1 MTSWPAVMVTG
12 HRPQH
17 LRPDVRPWVRS
28 ELVRLALKLRDE
40 RGTTVGI
47 SGMAIGADLWWAAT
61 AVKAGL
67 TLHAHVP
74 FPQQPDKWRD
84 EDKAEWQRLL
94 GLAAHTETYGAG
106 FSVRLLHARNDGM
119 IRACDICVAVFRRGI
134 KGGTLNAVTRL
145 AECGK
150 LIIWVDPDLRRTS
163 IPQIG
168 HWKDILRRD
177 AS

>member
-1 MTSWPAVMVTG
+1 VTSWPAVMVTG

-28 ELVRLALKLRDE
+28 ELVRLALKLRNE
-40 RGTTVGI
+40 HGTTVGI

-119 IRACDICVAVFRRGI
+119 IRACDLAIAVHDPR
-134 KGGTLNAVTRL
+134 KTEGGTASAVRKLL
-145 AECGK
+145 ALGRPVVH
-150 LIIWVDPDLRRTS
+150 VDPWARMTTLRRAER
-163 IPQIG
+163 
-168 HWKDILRRD
+168 W
-177 AS
+177 AA